1 MYKFADSRIR
11 RTWTPIS
18 EREYK
23 YEKDEWRKKNNK
35 NENKHQTKKNNKNQ
49 NGTFFI
55 EQQKYRSR

>member
-23 YEKDEWRKKNNK
+23 DEKDEWRKKKTTKMKINIK
-35 NENKHQTKKNNKNQ
+35 QKKKNK